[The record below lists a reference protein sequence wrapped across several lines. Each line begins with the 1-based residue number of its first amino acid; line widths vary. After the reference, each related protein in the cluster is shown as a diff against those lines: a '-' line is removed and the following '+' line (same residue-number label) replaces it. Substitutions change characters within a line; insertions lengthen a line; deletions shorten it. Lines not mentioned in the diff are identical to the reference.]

1 MSNRNLTNVAASVH
15 ARLMNRSR
23 QTGETLQFL
32 LQRYAAERFLYRLG
46 LSPQRD
52 RFVLKGAM
60 VFALWG
66 GSVYRATRDLDFTGY
81 GDPSEETVL
90 QCFREI
96 CAQAGE
102 DDGVEFDTSTI
113 RVEPISD
120 EAEYNGVRVRFEA
133 RLGGARI
140 SMQVDVGFGNAIE
153 PAARDEEYPTL
164 LGGPAPRIRAYPV
177 EAVVAEKLHAIHR
190 FGMTNS
196 RLKDF
201 YDLYV
206 LSEQFEFDAEFLQRA
221 VAATFERR
229 GTPIVSTLPAGLQ
242 PRFFADD
249 ARAGQWRAYLSRS
262 GLPGAPFDFQVVGE
276 RLRAFLGPIWD
287 GLANGW
293 SANGT
298 WRHGNGWSF
307 GETGSGA
314 AKVPGTAVESIA
326 QVTAPAVI
334 TAKDAVA
341 ATSTSLIE
349 RPATTGL
356 GRFKPYP
363 AYKDSGVEWLGPIPA
378 HWEVKPL
385 KFTVSMNPDV
395 LDEATRPDYE
405 MLYVD
410 VGNVDSIGTI
420 QNAESVRFVNA
431 PTRARRKVRT
441 GDTIL
446 STVRT
451 YLKAIAFVNDPPD
464 NLIVSTGF
472 AVLRPG
478 RNVDPKFLW
487 RLVQSQQFVDAV
499 VSYSEGVGY
508 PAINPSRLGRLV
520 VWLPPLPEQRAI
532 AAFLDRETAKIDALV
547 EKKERLIALL
557 QEKRTALI
565 SHAVTKGLDP
575 SVPVKDSGV
584 EWLGA
589 IPAHWEVFAV
599 KRLAKRIQTGTTPPT
614 AEADYYEYG
623 GVPWYGPG
631 SFADDLPLQAPAKH
645 LTEKAVQD
653 GVATVFESNTV
664 AIVTIGATIGKVA
677 LLERAG
683 SFNQQITGVTLKE
696 QYVDAK
702 YGAYQLKRLEPVIHG
717 IAPNTTLPIFDQEEV
732 GHLPF
737 VVPPHMEQRAIAA
750 FLDRETAKIDA
761 LIAKVR
767 EVIERLKEYRT
778 ALISAA
784 VTGKIDVRELGSENL
799 QEVRP

>member
-1 MSNRNLTNVAASVH
+1 MRDRNLANVAASVH
-15 ARLMNRSR
+15 QRLINRSR
-23 QTGETLQFL
+23 ETGEDFQFL

-46 LSPQRD
+46 VSSHRH

-60 VFALWG
+60 LFALWG

-81 GDPSEETVL
+81 GDSSDEAVR

-96 CAQAGE
+96 CAQPVE
-102 DDGVEFDTSTI
+102 DDGLEFDTSTI
-113 RVEPISD
+113 RVEPILD

-133 RLGGARI
+133 RLGSARI
-140 SMQVDVGFGNAIE
+140 PMQVDVGFGNAIE
-153 PAARDEEYPTL
+153 PVARDEEYPTL
-164 LGGPAPRIRAYPV
+164 LGGPRPWIRTYPV

-190 FGMTNS
+190 FGETNS

-206 LSEQFEFDAEFLQRA
+206 LSEQFEFYAQLLQRA

-249 ARAGQWRAYLSRS
+249 ARAGQWRAYLSRN
-262 GLPGAPFDFQVVGE
+262 GLPGAPADLQAIGE

-287 GLANGW
+287 GIAKGSL
-293 SANGT
+293 ANGT
-298 WRHGNGWSF
+298 WHRGNGWSS
-307 GETGSGA
+307 GETSSGA
-314 AKVPGTAVESIA
+314 GTVPRAAVECIP
-326 QVTAPAVI
+326 QVSAPHVSAGGGPP
-334 TAKDAVA
+334 A
-341 ATSTSLIE
+341 ATPSSPIEATATS
-349 RPATTGL
+349 RL
-356 GRFKPYP
+356 GRFKRYP
-363 AYKDSGVEWLGPIPA
+363 AYKDSGVEWLGAIPAHWEIVRLKRVCTLAYGEALPGEARGDGDIEVYGSNGPVGTHGQANTLAPCLVIGRKGSFGKVNFSYSPVFAIDTTFFVDRRFTKADIRWLYYVLIDARLDRATKDSAVPGLDREDAYAREVCLCPSSEQRAIAAFLDRETAKIDALVEKKERLIALLQEKRTALVSHAVTKGLDPSVPMKDSGVEWLGAIPA

-385 KFTVSMNPDV
+385 KFTVTMNPDV

-420 QNAESVRFVNA
+420 QNAESVRFEDA

-478 RNVDPKFLW
+478 RNVAPKFLW

-520 VWLPPLPEQRAI
+520 AWLPPLPEQRAI
-532 AAFLDRETAKIDALV
+532 AAFLDRETAKIDAL
-547 EKKERLIALL
+547 
-557 QEKRTALI
+557 
-565 SHAVTKGLDP
+565 
-575 SVPVKDSGV
+575 
-584 EWLGA
+584 
-589 IPAHWEVFAV
+589 
-599 KRLAKRIQTGTTPPT
+599 
-614 AEADYYEYG
+614 
-623 GVPWYGPG
+623 
-631 SFADDLPLQAPAKH
+631 
-645 LTEKAVQD
+645 
-653 GVATVFESNTV
+653 
-664 AIVTIGATIGKVA
+664 
-677 LLERAG
+677 
-683 SFNQQITGVTLKE
+683 
-696 QYVDAK
+696 
-702 YGAYQLKRLEPVIHG
+702 
-717 IAPNTTLPIFDQEEV
+717 
-732 GHLPF
+732 
-737 VVPPHMEQRAIAA
+737 
-750 FLDRETAKIDA
+750 
-761 LIAKVR
+761 IAKVR
-767 EVIERLKEYRT
+767 EAIERLKEYRT

-784 VTGKIDVRELGSENL
+784 VTGKIKAEG
-799 QEVRP
+799 